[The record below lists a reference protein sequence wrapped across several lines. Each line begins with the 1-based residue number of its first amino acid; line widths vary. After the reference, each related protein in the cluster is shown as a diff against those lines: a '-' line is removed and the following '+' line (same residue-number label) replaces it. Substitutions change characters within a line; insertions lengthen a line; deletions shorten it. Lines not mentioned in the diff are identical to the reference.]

1 MSDQNQTGAPSP
13 VTFDT
18 PPANGRRQLL
28 LRGALAAPVLMA
40 VASKPVLAGQLCAPS
55 GFASGNTSSVDNP
68 SACNGWSP
76 GYWKAKPGKW
86 PSPYTPAKRFH
97 DVFDG
102 SYFSNKTMMDVL
114 NLGGGDLIM
123 LGRHC
128 VASLLNATVS
138 PMGYLMTP
146 EEIKEIWRQ
155 CLNTAPSSQY
165 VTSSGLVMNLS
176 EVEEF
181 LTATYHNNMLAY
193 YD

>member
-1 MSDQNQTGAPSP
+1 MSEQLPTGESTP
-13 VTFDT
+13 VTQAS
-18 PPANGRRQLL
+18 PPANSRRQL

-68 SACNGWSP
+68 TACNGWSP
-76 GYWKAKPGKW
+76 GYWKAKPSKW
-86 PSPYTPAKRFH
+86 PSPYRPTTKFH

-102 SYFSNKTMMDVL
+102 SYFGSKTMMDVL
-114 NLGGGDLIM
+114 ELGGGDLVM

-128 VASLLNATVS
+128 VASLLNATVA
-138 PMGYLMTP
+138 PLGYLMTP
-146 EEIKEIWRQ
+146 QEIKEIWRQ

-165 VTSSGLVMNLS
+165 QTESGLVMTLP
-176 EVEEF
+176 EIEEF
-181 LTATYHNNMLAY
+181 LKATYHQNMLAY